1 MRSLIRPA
9 AVLALLALAACAH
22 KPVQEAKA
30 PLAPVTW
37 GAVGQVRDGR
47 DLAGLEAA
55 CRESLAYFK
64 KLPAEAP
71 VRYGSDAT
79 TASAMAA
86 TLDKLAALLAE
97 PSLSSEEKTRRIERM
112 FNPYKSSGSDGQGRV
127 LVTGYYEPVLEGS
140 ESRGGA
146 YQYPLYKRPPDLV
159 GADLSRFPLARSQSK
174 IYGRVQDGQLV
185 PYYTREEIDGKGALA
200 GRGLELVWL
209 KDPVDL
215 FLLQVQGSGRV
226 NLPDGRTVRVQYD
239 APNGHPYASLG
250 RSMVEKGLLPKDGV
264 SIPAIRAYLEAHPD
278 QRWQLLG
285 LNPSYTFFRLETGGP
300 YGNIGVTITPLRS
313 IATDAKVFPKGVPC
327 LLQTVQPV
335 AGPDGKILR
344 WEPVTLF
351 VFNQDTGGAITG
363 PGRVDLFW
371 GSGPE
376 AERAAGSLQH
386 PGELYLL
393 APAGG
398 G

>member
-1 MRSLIRPA
+1 MRTALRLA
-9 AVLALLALAACAH
+9 AALALLVLVACAH

-30 PLAPVTW
+30 PLSLVTW
-37 GAVGQVRDGR
+37 GAVGPVEDGR
-47 DLAGLEAA
+47 GLADLETA
-55 CRESLAYFK
+55 CRQSLAYFRK
-64 KLPAEAP
+64 IPAEAP
-71 VRYGSDAT
+71 VRFGSDAIP
-79 TASAMAA
+79 ASAMAA
-86 TLDKLAALLAE
+86 ALEKLLALLQS
-97 PSLSSEEKTRRIERM
+97 PSLSPAEKTRRMEAM
-112 FNPYKSSGSDGQGRV
+112 FRPYKSSGSDGEGRV

-159 GADLSRFPLARSQSK
+159 GADLSKFPLAKSQST

-200 GRGLELVWL
+200 GKGLELVWL
-209 KDPVDL
+209 RDPVDL

-250 RSMVEKGLLPKDGV
+250 RAMVEKGLLPKDGV
-264 SIPAIRAYLEAHPD
+264 SIPAIRAYLEARPD

-300 YGNIGVTITPLRS
+300 YGNIGVAITPLRS
-313 IATDAKVFPKGVPC
+313 IATDSKVFPKGVPC
-327 LLQTVQPV
+327 LLRTVQPV
-335 AGPDGKILR
+335 AAPDGKILR

-393 APAGG
+393 APAK
-398 G
+398 